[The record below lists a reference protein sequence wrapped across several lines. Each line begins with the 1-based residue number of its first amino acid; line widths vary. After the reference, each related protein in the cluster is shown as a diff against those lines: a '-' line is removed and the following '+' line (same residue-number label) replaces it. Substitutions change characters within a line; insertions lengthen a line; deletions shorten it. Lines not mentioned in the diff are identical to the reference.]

1 MAVRYRVLGP
11 VDAVDA
17 DGRPLPLGGERQR
30 ALLAA
35 LLARPGEVV
44 SSDRLAHLLWGD
56 EQPDNPAGALH
67 SQVARL
73 RQALRAA
80 LTPRE
85 ARLGDGRGLLTRP
98 PGYLLALE
106 PEQVDAGR
114 FERLVAEA
122 TALGPAERP
131 RAAKLLEEALG
142 LWRGPALAEFADQ
155 PWAQAEAARLE
166 ELRLAAT
173 EALIDLRLAGGG
185 HAGLVG
191 ELEGLVA
198 AHPTRERLRGQL
210 MVALYRSGRQA
221 DALGAYQQAREALAL
236 RRGPAYAG
244 FADQEVAQLEAI
256 RLEEA
261 RLAAQERHGAALL
274 EAGRPADAVPVLEAF
289 VAEHPLREQARATLM
304 RALYALGRQAEA
316 LDTYQDYRQRLAG
329 DLGLEPSPALQRL
342 QAQVLRQELSQG
354 AAPAEPGP
362 PQGLAGLRVRYLPV
376 DGGPPIAW
384 ATAGRGP
391 RLVVLPGWV
400 SSLEVMASG
409 RDPRSSLIERL
420 ARRLEV
426 VLYDRRGTG
435 LSGGQADFGLPAS
448 VQELRAVVE
457 AAGAPAS
464 LLAMSGAGPIA
475 LALAAERPDLVH
487 RLVLHGTYASGPAVF
502 ISPELGRVLVAMVRT
517 HWGMGSTLIADLYRP
532 GSSGEA
538 ARHLARV
545 LRDSADREVAAGYL
559 EAIYQADVAA
569 LLPRVRAPALVLHYR
584 GDRVVPFAGGQ
595 QLAAALPDA
604 TFLPLDGAF
613 HLPDAPDLE
622 RVVDAVAGFV
632 ASAR

>member
-1 MAVRYRVLGP
+1 MTVRYRVLGP

-17 DGRPLPLGGERQR
+17 DGRPLPLGGGRQR

-56 EQPDNPAGALH
+56 DQPDNPAGALH

-73 RQALRAA
+73 RQALRAG
-80 LTPRE
+80 LPPHE
-85 ARLGDGRGLLTRP
+85 ARLSDGRGLLTRP
-98 PGYLLALE
+98 PGYLLAVE
-106 PEQVDAGR
+106 PGEVDAGQ
-114 FERLVAEA
+114 FERLIAEA
-122 TALGPAERP
+122 G
-131 RAAKLLEEALG
+131 AA
-142 LWRGPALAEFADQ
+142 P
-155 PWAQAEAARLE
+155 PAEAARL
-166 ELRLAAT
+166 
-173 EALIDLRLAGGG
+173 
-185 HAGLVG
+185 
-191 ELEGLVA
+191 
-198 AHPTRERLRGQL
+198 
-210 MVALYRSGRQA
+210 
-221 DALGAYQQAREALAL
+221 LGEALAL
-236 RRGPAYAG
+236 WRGPAYAG
-244 FADQEVAQLEAI
+244 FADQEVAQLEVI

-274 EAGRPADAVPVLEAF
+274 DAGRAADAVPVLEAF

-342 QAQVLRQELSQG
+342 QAQVLRQELPQG

-384 ATAGRGP
+384 ATAGHGP

-435 LSGGQADFGLPAS
+435 LSGGQADFALPFS
-448 VQELRAVVE
+448 VEELRAVVE

-475 LALAAERPDLVH
+475 LALAAERPDLVD

-502 ISPELGRVLVAMVRT
+502 TNPELGRVLVAMVRT

-595 QLAAALPDA
+595 QLATALPDA

-613 HLPDAPDLE
+613 HMPDAPDLE
-622 RVVDAVAGFV
+622 RVVDAMAGFV
-632 ASAR
+632 AAAG

>member
-1 MAVRYRVLGP
+1 MRVRYRVLGP

-17 DGRPLPLGGERQR
+17 DGRALPLGGERQR

-44 SSDRLAHLLWGD
+44 SSDRLAHLLWGED
-56 EQPDNPAGALH
+56 QPDNPAAALH

-73 RQALRAA
+73 RQALRA
-80 LTPRE
+80 
-85 ARLGDGRGLLTRP
+85 GDGRGLLTRP
-98 PGYLLALE
+98 PGYLLAVE
-106 PEQVDAGR
+106 PGEVDAGD
-114 FERLVAEA
+114 FERLVADA
-122 TALGPAERP
+122 D
-131 RAAKLLEEALG
+131 AA
-142 LWRGPALAEFADQ
+142 P
-155 PWAQAEAARLE
+155 PAEAARL
-166 ELRLAAT
+166 LA
-173 EALIDLRLAGGG
+173 
-185 HAGLVG
+185 
-191 ELEGLVA
+191 
-198 AHPTRERLRGQL
+198 
-210 MVALYRSGRQA
+210 
-221 DALGAYQQAREALAL
+221 EALAL
-236 RRGPAYAG
+236 WRGPAYAG

-261 RLAAQERHGAALL
+261 RLAAQERHGTALL
-274 EAGRPADAVPVLEAF
+274 EGGRAADAVPVMEAF

-316 LDTYQDYRQRLAG
+316 LEAYQDYRARLAG

-342 QAQVLRQELSQG
+342 QARVLRQELPQG
-354 AAPAEPGP
+354 AEPPEAAPP
-362 PQGLAGLRVRYLPV
+362 PGLAGLRVRYLPV
-376 DGGPPIAW
+376 AGGTPIAW
-384 ATAGRGP
+384 ATAGDGP
-391 RLVVLPGWV
+391 RLLVMPGWV
-400 SSLEVMASG
+400 SSLEVLASG
-409 RDPRSSLIERL
+409 RDPRSSLMERL

-435 LSGGQADFGLPAS
+435 LSGGEADFGLDAS
-448 VQELRAVVE
+448 VEELRAVVE

-475 LALAAERPDLVH
+475 LALAAERPDLVS
-487 RLVLHGTYASGPAVF
+487 RLVLHGTYADGPAVF
-502 ISPELGRVLVAMVRT
+502 TNPELGRVLVAMVRA

-559 EAIYQADVAA
+559 EAIYEADVAA

-584 GDRVVPFAGGQ
+584 GDRVIPFAGGR
-595 QLAAALPDA
+595 QLAAELADA

-613 HLPDAPDLE
+613 HMPDAPDLE
-622 RVVDAVAGFV
+622 RVVDAVVQFV
-632 ASAR
+632 TVPSH